1 MKKSNEVLNC
11 FSWIFILFFFIV
23 IVCNLKYSNNISEI
37 VFWTIWLIMS
47 VILLLLTND
56 TKTTK
61 DNKKN
66 KVVYI
71 IPIFIIISVIR
82 IKNNQIIL
90 LLYIIQFYQVL
101 HFLEKILEKKE
112 SKNIYIE
119 YFFKPLFMNF
129 FRFFIIWLI
138 FFILNKN
145 KEKYELFSPKY
156 SWLYSLVPI
165 ILDSV
170 FIGLYN
176 LYNEKEQIDN
186 KISFIKL
193 FKYYNWIFF
202 IIYSTFIFLTYS
214 NIVSQIIIGIT
225 VFLYIVLKI
234 HFLKIDKRK

>member
-11 FSWIFILFFFIV
+11 FSLIFILIFFIV
-23 IVCNLKYSNNISEI
+23 IVCNLKYSNNIFEF
-37 VFWTIWLIMS
+37 VFWAIWLIMS
-47 VILLLLTND
+47 IILLLLTND

-61 DNKKN
+61 DIKKN
-66 KVVYI
+66 KFLYI
-71 IPIFIIISVIR
+71 ITVFIIISVIK

-112 SKNIYIE
+112 SKNRYIK
-119 YFFKPLFMNF
+119 YFFQPLLMNL
-129 FRFFIIWLI
+129 FRYFIIYLSLL
-138 FFILNKN
+138 ILNTNEK
-145 KEKYELFSPKY
+145 KYELFSPKY
-156 SWLYSLVPI
+156 SLLYSLTPI
-165 ILDSV
+165 FLDSI

-186 KISFIKL
+186 KISFIKV
-193 FKYYNWIFF
+193 FKCYNWIFF

-225 VFLYIVLKI
+225 GFLYIVLKI
-234 HFLKIDKRK
+234 HFLKIDKSK